1 MAISVASVSPLSYP
15 QEPALPVHQ
24 VGPRFGPALVVVPP
38 DSGDGHDAE
47 VSGLLAQRVGLTPR
61 DVTVLGYLSEG
72 WTTAAIAHEL
82 VYAES
87 TIKKEV
93 HLIVHRL
100 GARNRTHA
108 VALAVRGCVI

>member
-1 MAISVASVSPLSYP
+1 MLRPVAPVVLPGQGSVVGGAERFARSDLDTLRPVA
-15 QEPALPVHQ
+15 QAEPAPHL
-24 VGPRFGPALVVVPP
+24 ALV
-38 DSGDGHDAE
+38 AR
-47 VSGLLAQRVGLTPR
+47 AGLTAR
-61 DVTVLGYLSEG
+61 DVTVLGFLAQG
-72 WTTAAIAHEL
+72 WTTAEIAQKL

-108 VALAVRGCVI
+108 VALAVRGAVI

>member
-1 MAISVASVSPLSYP
+1 MAISVASMSSLSYRQEHPAEPRSGPTLAVVPQLEEYQELVEVSPYL
-15 QEPALPVHQ
+15 VH
-24 VGPRFGPALVVVPP
+24 RA
-38 DSGDGHDAE
+38 
-47 VSGLLAQRVGLTPR
+47 GLTTR
-61 DVTVLGYLSEG
+61 DVAVLRYLSEG

-108 VALAVRGCVI
+108 VAMAIRGRVI

>member
-1 MAISVASVSPLSYP
+1 MAISVATVSPLSYAH
-15 QEPALPVHQ
+15 EPVPH
-24 VGPRFGPALVVVPP
+24 GHRPGPALVVVPP
-38 DSGDGHDAE
+38 DAWEDRDVE
-47 VSGLLAQRVGLTPR
+47 VSAHLAHRVGLTAR
-61 DVTVLGYLSEG
+61 DIRVLALLAEG

-108 VALAVRGCVI
+108 VAMAVRGRVI